1 MTVSG
6 LLVLVMLGSLLTGCS
21 CLSAECQITKRQM
34 PSYLTL
40 WVDCNKLN
48 LTTLPDGIPSNTDK
62 FCAKF
67 NNIRNVTWLPFLPGL
82 TWLDLGWNGMES
94 FSWTSLRALPDLKHL
109 YLNRNRLGYVQLG
122 NVTEHLPELKDVDL
136 SYNKITSLSQYEL
149 GWPQVKDAWINDNPF
164 HCDCDLFWLIEKMA
178 CLEACKGGDEKACC
192 LSCSACFVAG
202 VFRYKMFKMTCH
214 SPSGLKNLP
223 LSEVS
228 NRLTGCGP
236 TTESVMVPTDLD
248 TESRQ
253 QNNTTSL
260 LDRSGDSSGRDPIW
274 NQSRADESYQNDT
287 TESFANNMGRKKGE
301 DGDFSVLYITIIG
314 SFLILTF
321 ILCLLGIKMKRK
333 ASTGAPNHGY
343 PNVNQIVPPIAD
355 TAYHGTADDEGD
367 LHYYHLHYYHLDEDQ
382 PSTPTVESTQQS
394 AQEEGLDQERLT
406 VTAPEN
412 TESTHNRQ
420 SQATTEPSGLYEL
433 SDANTTGEDMLDGHQ
448 AIPHSDNHCMDT
460 VYKHPQVL
468 VASTAMY
475 SSTSLNHGSANI
487 YSSADGYPEDSDDGQ
502 AATASSSLYTSS
514 ELNSANLREGMT
526 NRGDPE
532 IPDADEQ
539 CSEPIYGSFSQA
551 TVATASRLYNRCVT
565 D

>member
-1 MTVSG
+1 MYENTRQVVLIANDTASDRVARVGRLLYQTV
-6 LLVLVMLGSLLTGCS
+6 
-21 CLSAECQITKRQM
+21 
-34 PSYLTL
+34 
-40 WVDCNKLN
+40 
-48 LTTLPDGIPSNTDK
+48 
-62 FCAKF
+62 
-67 NNIRNVTWLPFLPGL
+67 NVTNRHGAGHGQTVGYERL

-192 LSCSACFVAG
+192 RSCSACFLAG
-202 VFRYKMFKMTCH
+202 VFGYKMFKMTCH

-287 TESFANNMGRKKGE
+287 LESFANNMGRKKKENGKLP
-301 DGDFSVLYITIIG
+301 VLYITIIG

-321 ILCLLGIKMKRK
+321 ILCLLGVKMKRK
-333 ASTGAPNHGY
+333 ASTGAVNQGY

-355 TAYHGTADDEGD
+355 TAYHGTTAGAVNHGLSAINQIIPPIANSAYHGTADDEGD

-382 PSTPTVESTQQS
+382 AATPTEESTQQS
-394 AQEEGLDQERLT
+394 AHDEGLDQERLT

-420 SQATTEPSGLYEL
+420 SLATTEPSGLYES
-433 SDANTTGEDMLDGHQ
+433 SDANTTGEDMLDGHL
-448 AIPHSDNHCMDT
+448 AIPHGDNNCMGT
-460 VYKHPQVL
+460 MYKYPQVL

-475 SSTSLNHGSANI
+475 SSTSLNHSSENI
-487 YSSADGYPEDSDDGQ
+487 YSSADGYTEASVGEQ
-502 AATASSSLYTSS
+502 AATASSSMYTSP

-532 IPDADEQ
+532 IPDAEEQ
-539 CSEPIYGSFSQA
+539 CSEPIYSRSSQVPAA
-551 TVATASRLYNRCVT
+551 TSSHLYNRCGT